1 MTTAGHVPHL
11 KAREAIPN
19 LFLKLEQV
27 PPSDVLFCSSSRDL
41 ETSWVEKPKHFFQ
54 ECEEDNEIESDSE
67 SEYSPSE
74 SSHESDYEIS
84 DTDEEE
90 QNASSSTLYPD
101 ADMSK

>member
-1 MTTAGHVPHL
+1 MTTAGQVPHL

-27 PPSDVLFCSSSRDL
+27 PPSDVLCSSSREL
-41 ETSWVEKPKHFFQ
+41 AANWVEKLKHFFQ

-84 DTDEEE
+84 DSDEEE

-101 ADMSK
+101 ADTPK